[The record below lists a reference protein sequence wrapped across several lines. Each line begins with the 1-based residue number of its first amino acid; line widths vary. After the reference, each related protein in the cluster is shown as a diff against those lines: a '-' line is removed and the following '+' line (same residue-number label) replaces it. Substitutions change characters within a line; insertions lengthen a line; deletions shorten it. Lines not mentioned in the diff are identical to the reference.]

1 MWGTKL
7 RVAKCH
13 ACVTQND
20 AAAHG
25 NQARHQTQLTAV
37 SATPATQS
45 EGAAGGRRRTGDGQD
60 PVCIK
65 RNCVNPLVPGLEE
78 FGTNVLEEY
87 EQRPWTCLEEQVQQ
101 AGIFA
106 RGNLSR
112 EAGFCEKAINSYS
125 FAIPE
130 MKDMDHGGI
139 IKAQMQ
145 RAVTS
150 YVAHLRGLGRD
161 FWEYEKPWEADDCV
175 QAVWKM
181 ACYTHFPQCKEN
193 EASYLRPCASACEG
207 YLHACEVNCCDDGAK
222 CSFTHHKK
230 MSDGTVLTEEGY
242 DLHSAPSPHC
252 TG

>member
-1 MWGTKL
+1 MLAMANKFLLGLLVQLVMPEAVKT
-7 RVAKCH
+7 A
-13 ACVTQND
+13 T
-20 AAAHG
+20 
-25 NQARHQTQLTAV
+25 RH
-37 SATPATQS
+37 PR
-45 EGAAGGRRRTGDGQD
+45 AAGYTQD

-87 EQRPWTCLEEQVQQ
+87 EQQPWTCLEEQVQQ

-130 MKDMDHGGI
+130 MKDMDRGGI

-161 FWEYEKPWEADDCV
+161 FWEYEKPWEADECV